1 MSAEKQPV
9 AAEGKQ
15 PVDGLLFGS
24 RSRSYG
30 SLVRSNRSPVRGRF
44 VQHDI
49 QPGETLQGLALKYG
63 VTMEQI
69 QRANRLY
76 TNDSIYLKKS
86 LSIPVLSDVEGHTR
100 DEGGHKSEGEDSV
113 EAAGRTCPYNGLK
126 ASPSYQEKTT
136 ELTARDFL
144 TRLDGLISE
153 SKQAAAR
160 GWKDAEK
167 RVTDLE
173 AVCSSRTNEQ
183 QSPLRRRPPALHVT
197 VPLTT
202 TKLTMKLREQED
214 EIFEL

>member
-1 MSAEKQPV
+1 MSE
-9 AAEGKQ
+9 EKQ
-15 PVDGLLFGS
+15 PVDGLLFGG

-30 SLVRSNRSPVRGRF
+30 SLVRSNLSPVRRR
-44 VQHDI
+44 VIQHHI

-76 TNDSIYLKKS
+76 TNDSIFLKKS

-100 DEGGHKSEGEDSV
+100 DEGGHKGEGEDSGEV
-113 EAAGRTCPYNGLK
+113 AGRTCPYNGLK
-126 ASPSYQEKTT
+126 ASPSYQENAP

-144 TRLDGLISE
+144 TRLDGFISE

-160 GWKDAEK
+160 GWKNAEK

-173 AVCSSRTNEQ
+173 AVCSSRTNER
-183 QSPLRRRPPALHVT
+183 QSPVGRRHQALHVT

-202 TKLTMKLREQED
+202 TKLTMKLKKQED